1 MVRIMKEALLNYRE
15 KTLKRGQFW
24 LRDDFL
30 DVIPEMQEEFKR
42 NFLIPRTTKTD
53 FSPFRDRFGYELPD
67 EIKEYMSLYWHPCVD
82 GAYDC
87 MQQNEK
93 GYYKFDDSIVL
104 FSVMKNNNESDDD
117 VLFHKY
123 GIIDLTEEWLKSC
136 KEDAES
142 QPELA
147 EFAKEAI
154 DYIPIGWSS
163 YYAYDILFRRSTK
176 KIYLGADSADR
187 FVCEEPIANSL
198 PELINGLY
206 FYDTN

>member
-1 MVRIMKEALLNYRE
+1 MKEALLNYRE

-67 EIKEYMSLYWHPCVD
+67 EIKEYMSLYWHPCID
-82 GAYDC
+82 GCYDC

-93 GYYKFDDSIVL
+93 GYHEFDDSIVL
-104 FSVMKNNNESDDD
+104 FSVMKRNNESDDD
-117 VLFHKY
+117 VLFQKY
-123 GIIDLTEEWLKSC
+123 GIINLTEEWLKSC
-136 KEDAES
+136 KEAAERRP
-142 QPELA
+142 QLTKYA
-147 EFAKEAI
+147 EEAF
-154 DYIPIGWSS
+154 DYIPIGWSY
-163 YYAYDILFRRSTK
+163 YYAYEILFRRSTK
-176 KIYLGADSADR
+176 KIHLQVYDGNR
-187 FVCEEPIANSL
+187 FVGEEPIANSL

-206 FYDTN
+206 FHYNIN